1 MIRSRRA
8 DLSTLHVVVPLR
20 SAESGKSRLG
30 LALDAE
36 EREVLV
42 LGLLGRTLEVLAR
55 WPVSQRT
62 YLVTND
68 RRAANV
74 ARRAQPAISIV
85 GEPRDGGLN
94 AALRAARD
102 AAQAAGATAVLMLP
116 ADLPLL
122 DGTALDG
129 LLEAADAAV
138 AAGQG
143 GPIVV
148 IAPADA
154 RDGTNAL
161 LLSPPAIVEP
171 HFGAAS
177 LEAHLRAA
185 AVADASVQLVL
196 DPALGFDLDTPEDL
210 ERLDTALVLEIE
222 RIGQS
227 LLGRRPIDPLAAA
240 AEVG

>member
-1 MIRSRRA
+1 MIGSGRA
-8 DLSTLHVVVPLR
+8 DLSALHVIVPLR

-42 LGLLGRTLEVLAR
+42 LGLLGRTLEVLGQWRAAR
-55 WPVSQRT
+55 RT
-62 YLVTND
+62 YLVSND
-68 RRAANV
+68 RRAADM
-74 ARRAQPAISIV
+74 ARRAHAEISIV
-85 GEPRDGGLN
+85 GEPRTGGLN

-102 AAQAAGATAVLMLP
+102 AAVADGATTVLMLP

-122 DGTALDG
+122 DTVALDR

-143 GPIVV
+143 RPIVV

-161 LLSPPAIVEP
+161 LVSPPAIVEP
-171 HFGAAS
+171 HFGEQS

-185 AVADASVQLVL
+185 AAADASVQLVL
-196 DPALGFDLDTPEDL
+196 DPAFGFDLDTPDDL
-210 ERLDTALVLEIE
+210 ERLDTELVLELE
-222 RIGQS
+222 RVGQA
-227 LLGRRPIDPLAAA
+227 LLGLQPVDPLSAP